1 MRTSACVYN
10 LNLERRRKMKN
21 KNFLRV
27 LAIVCVLVLC
37 VGVLAA
43 CNKGSGGGNQG
54 DGTGGGG
61 ETGGGGS
68 QKVNA
73 MNAFVD
79 TMFQSANE
87 IANGTS
93 FELADGKNIA
103 LSLGATIT
111 LKKDYGAKE
120 KMPIELALK
129 GFLDRQNVIN
139 KYIVDAKNGAY
150 VLSGNKVTPVTGTPE
165 LKEGEIRVTK
175 EEDSENYV
183 VDKNGECVAKFVL
196 FDSTNS
202 AQAGYTRYS
211 KEVSLKEDNDTFID
225 VSARIN
231 GVDSFRLI
239 YEKDFLYATIA
250 GNKVGVDLKN
260 LGNTANGQ
268 TVKDA
273 LFTKIEGLLK
283 NNVVKSVV
291 EAFNGGD
298 FDLNTVITGLIN
310 TFVKKEY
317 MPYSDTLY
325 NAANRTR
332 YELVNGEYVKADK
345 GTYDDT
351 GKVTYYV
358 VKTLAD
364 TIYESTTEIPI
375 LGTVPSFIESLFK
388 SKENVYACLGEII
401 DLQKMLNLDL
411 GNAPMASMLFS
422 SPHWEI
428 WTNGSVKRL
437 EGDNTISKT
446 FLSQKLSATIALNPI
461 GLGDIVALTKN
472 SAIKLGFE
480 KEAGANGSIGKM
492 SKFFLDLNLPAG
504 ENGRTFGIELA
515 ITDLKIG
522 NDKDAISTTAVN
534 KEDYGA
540 MNIDASLDFDF
551 GEDLLSLVAH
561 DYTSPD
567 GWTIK
572 VGGEDLTYDAN
583 TLTVPK
589 TLQLNIKGTLDF
601 KNIKNT
607 KAVATITAN
616 GNEVAKIQ
624 LYAVENIATDAKAP
638 TYDLQLDAKIMD
650 KYKNIVPAI
659 LDLCVYMGKNGGIGV
674 WGFQKTDDGKWGY
687 YDKKTEYVEDAN
699 GEYGKDAAGNY
710 YLITDDKPVGADGK
724 KYNQKVVYTAKVH
737 DKWFWV
743 EAEDGP
749 YGVKTEKLKK
759 VYYKLSA
766 EDLKTYNGKRY
777 NHYKA
782 SYNYE
787 SVNTALNH
795 FIQTGEAHVTG
806 LNFVNIINS
815 FISGKGM
822 GILLNF
828 EKPATASAAD
838 DITIGDIIMSLVLK
852 DKDKENVGII
862 PAVYGLIGIN
872 KADGLNNSLVIGGE
886 NLLRTTFNNLFD
898 YSTDPKEKTID
909 AVSMVALAMKYFTGY
924 GDTIFKEKTY
934 DSVAVYKEFETELY
948 QLTARGFYAKG
959 LSKQLLLS
967 RPSKYMTDG
976 EKFFADNEATAT
988 TAIMHKN
995 GHKEYAVVE
1004 DSEGKKYLYPYVLYA
1019 ELELAVK
1026 KNNVKYLS
1034 DEGFEFKDGK
1044 LVLINTPDKLFKD
1057 IVEEL
1062 NNPQDGTAYTES
1074 NYINKNTKAGSL
1086 LRQAYRLGKTYV
1098 PYFDSTANSWKVE
1111 EKDAAGTSANAEII
1125 DDIALKV
1132 IIGTRKDGDRVTYGE
1147 AKVEGKVYGKT
1158 FSIKGSVNF
1167 EKTAP
1172 TVQIDKNLLK
1182 DENTKNNAFNITIL
1196 TPEDGTIAN

>member
-1 MRTSACVYN
+1 
-10 LNLERRRKMKN
+10 MKN

-43 CNKGSGGGNQG
+43 CNKESGGGNQG
-54 DGTGGGG
+54 GGTGGSGG
-61 ETGGGGS
+61 TGGGGS

-111 LKKDYGAKE
+111 LKKDGGSAGE
-120 KMPIELALK
+120 IMPIELALK
-129 GFLDRQNVIN
+129 GFLDRENVTD
-139 KYIVDAKNGAY
+139 KYIDDANGAY
-150 VLSGNKVTPVTGTPE
+150 VEIGGKYVSYDASLH
-165 LKEGEIRVTK
+165 EG
-175 EEDSENYV
+175 
-183 VDKNGECVAKFVL
+183 
-196 FDSTNS
+196 
-202 AQAGYTRYS
+202 QQRYS
-211 KEVSLKEDNDTFID
+211 KAVSLTSDNETFID

-231 GVDSFRLI
+231 SVDSFRLI
-239 YEKDFLYATIA
+239 YEKDFLYVTIA
-250 GNKVGVDLKN
+250 GNKVGVDLSK
-260 LGNTANGQ
+260 LEKTANGQ

-291 EAFNGGD
+291 AAFNGGN

-317 MPYSDTLY
+317 VDYETYKNTLY
-325 NAANRTR
+325 NAASRQR
-332 YELVNGEYVKADK
+332 YNLVNGEYVKAD
-345 GTYDDT
+345 D
-351 GKVTYYV
+351 GKWV

-364 TIYESTTEIPI
+364 TIFEKNI
-375 LGTVPSFIESLFK
+375 SF
-388 SKENVYACLGEII
+388 GEISI
-401 DLQKMLNLDL
+401 NDMLSDIFGGKEKFYSYFGETLDVKGILTADLK
-411 GNAPMASMLFS
+411 GTPFASNLFS
-422 SPHWEI
+422 NPKWKI

-446 FLSQKLSATIALNPI
+446 FLSQKLSATVALNPFS
-461 GLGDIVALTKN
+461 LGEGIALTKN

-504 ENGRTFGIELA
+504 TDPYGNVVNTFGIELA

-522 NDKDAISTTAVN
+522 NSKDAISTTAVN
-534 KEDYGA
+534 RDDYGA
-540 MNIDASLDFDF
+540 MNIDAGLDFDF
-551 GEDLLSLVAH
+551 GNNLLDLIVH
-561 DYTSPD
+561 DYTDPN

-572 VGGEDLTYDAN
+572 VGGDDLAVDKIN
-583 TLTVPK
+583 KIITVPK
-589 TLQLNIKGTLDF
+589 TLKLNIKGTLDF

-607 KAVATITAN
+607 CAVATITAN
-616 GNEVAKIQ
+616 EKTVAKIQ
-624 LYAVENIATDAKAP
+624 LYAVENIATDATAP

-674 WGFQKTDDGKWGY
+674 WGFQKTDDGKWGF
-687 YDKKTEYVEDAN
+687 YDKKTVYVEDVN
-699 GEYGKDAAGNY
+699 GEYGKDTEGNY
-710 YLITDDKPVGADGK
+710 YLITVDKPVGADGK
-724 KYNQKVVYTAKVH
+724 KYKQKVVYTAKVH

-749 YGVKTEKLKK
+749 YGVKIEKSKK
-759 VYYKLSA
+759 VYYKLSD

-777 NHYKA
+777 NHYKV

-828 EKPATASAAD
+828 EKPATASAD
-838 DITIGDIIMSLVLK
+838 DITIEDVIMNLLTK
-852 DKDKENVGII
+852 ANVGIV

-872 KADGLNNSLVIGGE
+872 KADDLKANGLNNALVIGGE
-886 NLLRTTFNNLFD
+886 NLLATTFDNLFV
-898 YSTDPKEKTID
+898 YNNNNID
-909 AVSMVALAMKYFTGY
+909 AVSMVALAMKYFTKYQVVPAG
-924 GDTIFKEKTY
+924 KTY
-934 DSVAVYKEFETELY
+934 DSVKVYKEFETELY
-948 QLTARGFYAKG
+948 KLTARGFYAKG

-967 RPSKYMTDG
+967 RPAGYMTAG
-976 EKFFADNEATAT
+976 EKFFAGYEDKNSIT
-988 TAIMHKN
+988 TAIMHEN

-1004 DSEGKKYLYPYVLYA
+1004 DSAGNKYLYPYVLYA
-1019 ELELAVK
+1019 ELENAVK
-1026 KNNVKYLS
+1026 KNDENSKTYIRE
-1034 DEGFEFKDGK
+1034 EGFELNEKSK
-1044 LVLINTPDKLFKD
+1044 LVLVNTPDKLFDD
-1057 IVEEL
+1057 IVNEL
-1062 NNPQDGTAYTES
+1062 NNPTAGTAYTES
-1074 NYINKNTKAGSL
+1074 NYIDGIAGSL
-1086 LRQAYRLGKTYV
+1086 LRQAYRLGKVYV
-1098 PYFDSTANSWKVE
+1098 PYFDKTANSWKVE
-1111 EKDAAGTSANAEII
+1111 KIDAAGTSANAEII

-1132 IIGTRKDGDRVTYGE
+1132 IIGTKKDGDRVTYGT
-1147 AKVEGKVYGKT
+1147 ATVEGKVYGKT
-1158 FSIKGSVNF
+1158 FSIKGYVNF

-1172 TVQIDKNLLK
+1172 TVQIDNNLLK
-1182 DENTKNNAFNITIL
+1182 DKNTKTNAFNITIL

>member
-1 MRTSACVYN
+1 
-10 LNLERRRKMKN
+10 MKN
-21 KNFLRV
+21 KKFLRV

-43 CNKGSGGGNQG
+43 CNKGSGGGNKG

-111 LKKDYGAKE
+111 LKKDGGVAE

-129 GFLDRQNVIN
+129 GFLDRQNVID
-139 KYIVDAKNGAY
+139 KYIATANGAY
-150 VLSGNKVTPVTGTPE
+150 VLIDGKYVSYDAS
-165 LKEGEIRVTK
+165 LHEG
-175 EEDSENYV
+175 
-183 VDKNGECVAKFVL
+183 
-196 FDSTNS
+196 
-202 AQAGYTRYS
+202 QTRYS
-211 KEVSLKEDNDTFID
+211 KAVALTENNETYID

-231 GVDSFRLI
+231 SVDSFRLI
-239 YEKDFLYATIA
+239 YEKDFLYVTIA
-250 GNKVGVDLKN
+250 GNKVVVDLSK
-260 LGNTANGQ
+260 LEKTANGQ
-268 TVKDA
+268 TVKDE

-283 NNVVKSVV
+283 NNIVKSVV

-298 FDLNTVITGLIN
+298 FDLNEVITGLIN

-317 MPYSDTLY
+317 MPYSDTLV

-332 YELVNGEYVKADK
+332 YNFVNGEYVKAAD
-345 GTYDDT
+345 GTH
-351 GKVTYYV
+351 V

-364 TIYESTTEIPI
+364 TIFEKNISFGGVSLNNMLSSMFGGKEKFYSYFGETLDIQGILTADVGGIP
-375 LGTVPSFIESLFK
+375 F
-388 SKENVYACLGEII
+388 
-401 DLQKMLNLDL
+401 
-411 GNAPMASMLFS
+411 ASNLFS
-422 SPHWEI
+422 EPQWKV
-428 WTNGSVKRL
+428 WKNGEFQPANKGYASVKS
-437 EGDNTISKT
+437 D
-446 FLSQKLSATIALNPI
+446 LSQKLSATIALYPLKEFTENKMPI
-461 GLGDIVALTKN
+461 LNG
-472 SAIKLGFE
+472 AIKLGFE
-480 KEAGANGSIGKM
+480 KEKGANGSIGKM

-504 ENGRTFGIELA
+504 TENRTFGIELA

-534 KEDYGA
+534 KDEYGA
-540 MNIDASLDFDF
+540 MNIDAGLDFNFD
-551 GEDLLSLVAH
+551 EDLLSLVAH
-561 DYTSPD
+561 DYKSPN

-572 VGGEDLTYDAN
+572 VGGGDLAVDEQN
-583 TLTVPK
+583 KIITVPK
-589 TLQLNIKGTLDF
+589 TLKLNIKGTLDF
-601 KNIKNT
+601 VNIEKT
-607 KAVATITAN
+607 RAVATITAN
-616 GNEVAKIQ
+616 DNNNVIAKLQ
-624 LYAVENIATDAKAP
+624 LYPVNIGTEEKPD
-638 TYDLQLDAKIMD
+638 YDLQLDAKIMGE
-650 KYKNIVPAI
+650 YKNIVPAI

-674 WGFQKTDDGKWGY
+674 WGFQKTDDGKWGF
-687 YDKKTEYVEDAN
+687 YDKKTVYVEATD
-699 GEYGKDAAGNY
+699 GMYGVDEKGNY
-710 YLITDDKPVGADGK
+710 FLLTPENSAGYHGK
-724 KYNQKVVYTAKVH
+724 KYNQDVSYTAKVH
-737 DKWFWV
+737 EKWFWV
-743 EAEDGP
+743 EDVNGE
-749 YGVKTEKLKK
+749 YGVKLVKLKK
-759 VYYKLSA
+759 EYYKLSA
-766 EDLKTYNGKRY
+766 EESKTYNGKRY

-828 EKPATASAAD
+828 EKPATASAEG
-838 DITIGDIIMSLVLK
+838 DIKIGDVIMNLVFNGEK
-852 DKDKENVGII
+852 GII

-872 KADGLNNSLVIGGE
+872 QANGLDNSLVIGGE
-886 NLLRTTFNNLFD
+886 NLLATTFNNLFEYNNSD
-898 YSTDPKEKTID
+898 DDSDDDKGVYID
-909 AVSMVALAMKYFTGY
+909 AVSMVALAMKYFTKYQVEMG
-924 GDTIFKEKTY
+924 GKIY

-948 QLTARGFYAKG
+948 KLTARGIYAQG
-959 LSKQLLLS
+959 LSKQLMLL
-967 RPSKYMTDG
+967 RPDGYMTEG
-976 EKFFADNEATAT
+976 EKFFAENKDKVTTETNEDGTIVEKDVVT
-988 TAIMHKN
+988 TESMKKY
-995 GHKEYAVVE
+995 GYAVVE
-1004 DSEGKKYLYPYVLYA
+1004 DSAHNKYLYPYVLYT
-1019 ELELAVK
+1019 ELELAAK
-1026 KNNVKYLS
+1026 KNNETYIRE
-1034 DEGFEFKDGK
+1034 EGFELKNGT

-1057 IVEEL
+1057 IEKEL
-1062 NNPQDGTAYTES
+1062 NNPQDGTKYTES
-1074 NYINKNTKAGSL
+1074 NYIDGKAGSL

-1098 PYFDSTANSWKVE
+1098 PYYDTTANSWKVE

-1158 FSIKGSVNF
+1158 FSIKGYVNF
-1167 EKTAP
+1167 LTKAPEITIEK
-1172 TVQIDKNLLK
+1172 DLLK
-1182 DENTKNNAFNITIL
+1182 DENTKKNAFNITIL

>member
-1 MRTSACVYN
+1 
-10 LNLERRRKMKN
+10 MKN

-43 CNKGSGGGNQG
+43 CKNKGNGGGNQG
-54 DGTGGGG
+54 GGTGGGG

-111 LKKDYGAKE
+111 LKKDGGVAE

-129 GFLDRQNVIN
+129 GFLDRQNVID
-139 KYIVDAKNGAY
+139 KYIATANGAY
-150 VLSGNKVTPVTGTPE
+150 VLIDGKYVSYDAS
-165 LKEGEIRVTK
+165 LHEG
-175 EEDSENYV
+175 
-183 VDKNGECVAKFVL
+183 
-196 FDSTNS
+196 
-202 AQAGYTRYS
+202 QTRYS
-211 KEVSLKEDNDTFID
+211 KAVALTENNETYID

-231 GVDSFRLI
+231 SVDSFRLI
-239 YEKDFLYATIA
+239 YEKDFLYVTIA
-250 GNKVGVDLKN
+250 GNKVVVDLSK
-260 LGNTANGQ
+260 LEKTANGQ
-268 TVKDA
+268 TVKDE

-283 NNVVKSVV
+283 NNIVKSVV

-298 FDLNTVITGLIN
+298 FDLNEVITGLIN

-317 MPYSDTLY
+317 MPYSDTLV

-332 YELVNGEYVKADK
+332 YNFVNGEYVKAAD
-345 GTYDDT
+345 GTH
-351 GKVTYYV
+351 V

-364 TIYESTTEIPI
+364 TIFEKNISFGGVSLNNMLSSMFGGKEKFYSYFGETLDIQGILTADVGGIP
-375 LGTVPSFIESLFK
+375 F
-388 SKENVYACLGEII
+388 
-401 DLQKMLNLDL
+401 
-411 GNAPMASMLFS
+411 ASNLFS
-422 SPHWEI
+422 EPQWKV
-428 WTNGSVKRL
+428 WKNGEFQPANKGYASVKS
-437 EGDNTISKT
+437 D
-446 FLSQKLSATIALNPI
+446 LSQKLSATIALYPLKEFTENKMPI
-461 GLGDIVALTKN
+461 LNG
-472 SAIKLGFE
+472 AIKLGFE

-492 SKFFLDLNLPAG
+492 SKFFIDLNLPAG
-504 ENGRTFGIELA
+504 TGNRTFGIELA

-522 NDKDAISTTAVN
+522 NSKDAISTTAVDQ
-534 KEDYGA
+534 KDYGA
-540 MNIDASLDFDF
+540 MNIDAGLDFDF

-561 DYTSPD
+561 DYTSPN
-567 GWTIK
+567 GLTIK
-572 VGGEDLTYDAN
+572 VGGDDLKYDAN
-583 TLTVPK
+583 TLTVPE
-589 TLQLNIKGTLDF
+589 TLKLNIKGTLDF
-601 KNIKNT
+601 KNIQNT
-607 KAVATITAN
+607 KAVATITAK

-674 WGFQKTDDGKWGY
+674 WGFQKTDDGKWGF
-687 YDKKTEYVEDAN
+687 YDKKTVYVEATD
-699 GEYGKDAAGNY
+699 GMYGVDEKGNY
-710 YLITDDKPVGADGK
+710 FLLTPENSAGYHGK
-724 KYNQKVVYTAKVH
+724 KYNQDVSYTAKVH
-737 DKWFWV
+737 EKWFWV
-743 EAEDGP
+743 EDVNGE
-749 YGVKTEKLKK
+749 YGVKLVKLKK
-759 VYYKLSA
+759 EYYKLSA
-766 EDLKTYNGKRY
+766 EESKTYTGKRY

-787 SVNTALNH
+787 SVNTAINH

-828 EKPATASAAD
+828 EKPATASAD
-838 DITIGDIIMSLVLK
+838 GDIKIGDVIMNLVFNGEK
-852 DKDKENVGII
+852 GII
-862 PAVYGLIGIN
+862 PAVYGLIGIEKN
-872 KADGLNNSLVIGGE
+872 AYGLDNSLVIGGE

-898 YSTDPKEKTID
+898 YMLLKSDGETIDEDKTID
-909 AVSMVALAMKYFTGY
+909 AVSMVALAMKYFTKY
-924 GDTIFKEKTY
+924 QVEMSDKIY
-934 DSVAVYKEFETELY
+934 DSVAVYKEFEAELY
-948 QLTARGFYAKG
+948 QLTARGFYAQG

-967 RPSKYMTDG
+967 RPAGYMTKG
-976 EKFFADNEATAT
+976 EEYFKNNPNAT
-988 TAIMHKN
+988 TEAMKQY
-995 GHKEYAVVE
+995 GYAVVE
-1004 DSEGKKYLYPYVLYA
+1004 DSAHKKYLYPYVLYA
-1019 ELELAVK
+1019 ELEAK
-1026 KNNVKYLS
+1026 KKDAKYLS
-1034 DEGFEFKDGK
+1034 DEGFGLNEEGE

-1086 LRQAYRLGKTYV
+1086 LRQAYRLGKVYV
-1098 PYFDSTANSWKVE
+1098 PYFN
-1111 EKDAAGTSANAEII
+1111 GTKWIVDDKTGVLPSANAEII

-1147 AKVEGKVYGKT
+1147 AKVEGKVYGKP
-1158 FSIKGSVNF
+1158 FSIKGYVNF
-1167 EKTAP
+1167 LTKAPEITIEK
-1172 TVQIDKNLLK
+1172 DLLK
-1182 DENTKNNAFNITIL
+1182 DENTKKNAFNITIL